1 MISDSMKKRGI
12 MVRADRLLS
21 ILLLLQNH
29 GKMTSRE
36 LARRLEVSER
46 TIFRDMEALC
56 TAGIPVYADRGSTG
70 GWALTEGYRTRLTGM
85 KAQELMSLLLMNSSS
100 LVDDLGLRGEFDSAC
115 LKLLAASPAEL
126 RRDAEVA
133 RERIHVDGAGWH
145 QTSESST
152 YLPVVQEAVW
162 EERTLRI
169 EYERHDGLVT
179 RTIHPLGL
187 VAKRSVWYVV
197 ADTDGGLRSYR
208 LSRVRH
214 AELLEEAFA
223 RPAGFDLAAYW
234 EQSTAQFQSSL
245 PRYPARVRLNDR
257 LLPRFTRERYV
268 KVLHT
273 VPADDG
279 WSEADVEFDTLDS
292 AAEMILGFGSFMEA
306 IAPAELRSR
315 VISEAKAILAR
326 YKEL

>member
-1 MISDSMKKRGI
+1 MKKRGI

-169 EYERHDGLVT
+169 EYERHDG
-179 RTIHPLGL
+179 
-187 VAKRSVWYVV
+187 
-197 ADTDGGLRSYR
+197 DC
-208 LSRVRH
+208 SRR
-214 AELLEEAFA
+214 
-223 RPAGFDLAAYW
+223 
-234 EQSTAQFQSSL
+234 
-245 PRYPARVRLNDR
+245 
-257 LLPRFTRERYV
+257 
-268 KVLHT
+268 
-273 VPADDG
+273 
-279 WSEADVEFDTLDS
+279 
-292 AAEMILGFGSFMEA
+292 AAEQGHLGSESDPGEIQGAVAASQLSMLEPLWGTGSRPEEIRGPSSRIMYP
-306 IAPAELRSR
+306 IDPIRWIPGGCRRSPA
-315 VISEAKAILAR
+315 
-326 YKEL
+326 